1 MRKPNYNKFPA
12 TEVQGTITIGWDK
25 ICNTLSAAAE
35 GRHIIALELY
45 TGTYEEEIIAA
56 FGQITDREIICTRDL
71 MKPEEDIIRMT
82 AGLMTDDTLFGH
94 VTYLNINDYFD
105 DDAFSNYLKNIRKR
119 ALYGTEVEVDAKS
132 QIISLST
139 CTNVTETQ
147 RLLVHGVKISERKMG
162 E

>member
-105 DDAFSNYLKNIRKR
+105 AEKLEQTRAMIAASARHLLSSTREVISTTGESATATRIRSWAR
-119 ALYGTEVEVDAKS
+119 LNTG
-132 QIISLST
+132 ST
-139 CTNVTETQ
+139 PTLPAHL
-147 RLLVHGVKISERKMG
+147 R
-162 E
+162 